1 MITTA
6 SSAPPKSTAS
16 SPLLPAFMGL
26 ALMFAVFSVYLIVSS
41 FSEPGARPF
50 GAPGTPP
57 ERVMDRLKGM
67 ALAERNALQ
76 NREQEALPQ
85 NPMDLS
91 ALKNLAVLA
100 EVAGDKAQSEALTLL
115 AGKRS
120 LRDLPVQAAVL
131 KINLDRQDYA
141 GALYGLDGLI
151 RARPE
156 RMAELLAMA
165 ASFAETDRSMAPLV
179 DVLAQNPPW
188 RSALLA
194 WVGGKSKQA
203 DTGYRLLSA
212 LKKSGSPVTNAEL
225 RPYLS
230 RLITERAYDK
240 ANFVWLD
247 FLSDVELRKAAFV
260 FDGEFALDL
269 GNRYFD
275 WTYDSLKNVDLRIV
289 PRGSG
294 STDRVLRVEFASGRT
309 AFSHLYQIL
318 RLSPGSYVLSGEAK
332 AENLE
337 NEGGLVWRVY
347 CISQETA
354 LIAESSR
361 NMGTVAWGAFDKSFV
376 VPPVNCETQ
385 QLRLELNARAVLDQ
399 QISGRAFYDNIA
411 IVPRMGAAANP

>member
-1 MITTA
+1 MTSTA
-6 SSAPPKSTAS
+6 SSAPQKSTAS
-16 SPLLPAFMGL
+16 SPLLLAFMGL
-26 ALMFAVFSVYLIVSS
+26 ALMFAVFSVYLMVSS
-41 FSEPGARPF
+41 LSGEDSRLLAP
-50 GAPGTPP
+50 PGTPP
-57 ERVMDRLKGM
+57 ERVMDRLK
-67 ALAERNALQ
+67 ALPEAERKALQ
-76 NREQEALPQ
+76 NREREALAQ

-100 EVAGDKAQSEALTLL
+100 DVAGDKAQSKALTLL

-141 GALYGLDGLI
+141 AALYGLDGLI
-151 RARPE
+151 RAKPE
-156 RMAELLAMA
+156 RMAELLAVV
-165 ASFAETDRSMAPLV
+165 ASFAETGQSMAPLV

-194 WVGGKSKQA
+194 WVGEKSAQA

-212 LKKSGSPVTNAEL
+212 LKKNGSPVTTAEL
-225 RPYLS
+225 RPYLN
-230 RLITERAYDK
+230 RLIAERAYDK

-275 WTYDSLKNVDLRIV
+275 WTYNPLNNVDLRIV
-289 PRGSG
+289 PRASG
-294 STDRVLRVEFASGRT
+294 STDRVLRVDFASGRT
-309 AFSHLYQIL
+309 AFANFYQIL

-337 NEGGLVWRVY
+337 NEGGLVWRLY
-347 CISQETA
+347 CISKENT
-354 LIAESSR
+354 LIAESPR
-361 NMGTVAWGAFDKSFV
+361 NLGSVAWGAFDKSFV
-376 VPPVNCETQ
+376 VPPVTCDTQ

-411 IVPRMGAAANP
+411 IVPRKDTTP

>member
-1 MITTA
+1 MISTA
-6 SSAPPKSTAS
+6 FPAPQKKTAS
-16 SPLLPAFMGL
+16 SPLLLAFMGL
-26 ALMFAVFSVYLIVSS
+26 ALTFAVFSVYLMVSS
-41 FSEPGARPF
+41 LSGEDSRLLAP
-50 GAPGTPP
+50 PGTPP

-67 ALAERNALQ
+67 AVAERNALQ
-76 NREQEALPQ
+76 NREQEALAQ

-100 EVAGDKAQSEALTLL
+100 DIADDKAQSEALTLL

-141 GALYGLDGLI
+141 SALYGIDGLI

-156 RMAELLAMA
+156 RMAELLAVL
-165 ASFAETDRSMAPLV
+165 ASFAETDQSMAPLV

-194 WVGGKSKQA
+194 WVGEKSKQA

-212 LKKSGSPVTNAEL
+212 LKKNGSPITTAEL
-225 RPYLS
+225 RPYLG

-275 WTYDSLKNVDLRIV
+275 WTYNPLKNVDLRIV
-289 PRGSG
+289 PRASG

-337 NEGGLVWRVY
+337 NEGGLVWRLY
-347 CISQETA
+347 CISHETT
-354 LIAESSR
+354 LIAESPR
-361 NMGTVAWGAFDKSFV
+361 NTGTMAWGIFDKSIE
-376 VPPVNCETQ
+376 VPPVNCDTQ

-411 IVPRMGAAANP
+411 IVPRKQATVSP